1 MTAISLSALRFRV
14 ITEDPVWVR
23 LADGTRI
30 AATVWRP
37 ETLAKVPVVIELIP
51 YRRRDGTVFRDI
63 EIHPYLA
70 GHEVA
75 SVRFDLR
82 GAGDSDGILAD
93 EYTPQGQAD
102 GVELIAW
109 AAAQWRR
116 RYRGQGRDRA
126 QR

>member
-1 MTAISLSALRFRV
+1 MTAISLSEMPFRV

-23 LADGTRI
+23 LADGCRI

-37 ETLAKVPVVIELIP
+37 ETSANVPVVIELIP
-51 YRRRDGTVFRDI
+51 YRRRDGTVFRDM

-70 GHEVA
+70 GHGVA

-93 EYTPQGQAD
+93 EYTPREQAD
-102 GVELIAW
+102 GVELM
-109 AAAQWRR
+109 
-116 RYRGQGRDRA
+116 
-126 QR
+126 